1 MYNFYVTK
9 QVSRMEEL
17 EQYLEASA
25 QDVNGTQMVSL
36 GIALQAIQTASNVK
50 MIESLDQVMAELQKS
65 LTDLSLPDT
74 DL

>member
-1 MYNFYVTK
+1 
-9 QVSRMEEL
+9 MEEL

-36 GIALQAIQTASNVK
+36 EIALQAIQTASNVK
-50 MIESLDQVMAELQKS
+50 MIESLDQVMAELQNS